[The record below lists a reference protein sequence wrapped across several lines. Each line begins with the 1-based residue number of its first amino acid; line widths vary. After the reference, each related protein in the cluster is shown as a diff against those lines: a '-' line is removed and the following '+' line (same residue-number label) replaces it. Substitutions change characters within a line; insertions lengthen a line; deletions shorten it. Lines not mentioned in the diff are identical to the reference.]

1 MGADSQTG
9 KQFEDRVGK
18 CRSLLPESE
27 CDSVGRIKAYNSL
40 LNAQRRLY
48 VDTGHFCSDYVFMG
62 VGRNCAFG
70 GDCQFVFF
78 PDDQANK
85 RLFRS
90 GRSRLFGCHLC
101 DGVHLDCC
109 TCFELASKIR
119 GTSTSE
125 DHVFIGSTAGS
136 VARRAMLL
144 SQVIDNRATRSLP
157 RTKKIL
163 GQYSD
168 LPTRKVPE
176 TLDPAQPQRTGI
188 PMIRPG
194 TGVGR

>member
-1 MGADSQTG
+1 MSTQVTFIVVMFLWGWAG
-9 KQFEDRVGK
+9 IA
-18 CRSLLPESE
+18 LLAVIGSM
-27 CDSVGRIKAYNSL
+27 C
-40 LNAQRRLY
+40 
-48 VDTGHFCSDYVFMG
+48 
-62 VGRNCAFG
+62 
-70 GDCQFVFF
+70 FF

-85 RLFRS
+85 RHFRS

-125 DHVFIGSTAGS
+125 DHIFIGTSGS
-136 VARRAMLL
+136 VERRAMLI
-144 SQVIDNRATRSLP
+144 SQVNDNRATRSLP